1 MRTKNDSRIRY
12 NNSGISLVEMIV
24 VVAIMSVLVGA
35 LSIGLG
41 MATTRS
47 ATQCASNMEIC
58 LNRCRTQTM
67 GKNNGFVA
75 FYANSAGE
83 VFMVQKL
90 NYPADSYN
98 IESSDVVA
106 GDYTIK
112 KIGKNLTSVNCG
124 GLELLSSENEDT
136 PVFYVFERSAGSFVG
151 CKNADGSDRPS
162 SDIIVK
168 KANRSYKIEIQKLTG
183 KVVLTKS

>member
-1 MRTKNDSRIRY
+1 MKIDNNSRLRY
-12 NNSGISLVEMIV
+12 NNYGISLVEMIV
-24 VVAIMSVLVGA
+24 VVAIMSVLIGA

-41 MATTRS
+41 MASTRS

-75 FYANSAGE
+75 FYASGGE
-83 VFMVQKL
+83 VYMVQKL

-98 IESSDVVA
+98 IGKSDVA
-106 GDYTIK
+106 SGDYTIK
-112 KIGKNLTSVNCG
+112 KIGKKLDSVECG

-151 CKNADGSDRPS
+151 CKNADGSDRAS
-162 SDIIVK
+162 SNIIIQKGK
-168 KANRSYKIEIQKLTG
+168 KRYTIEIQKLTG